1 LMGWWNGG
9 RYGIIVDMVTNTVK
23 TKKRDKKLIIFSL
36 IGIFNTLFDLA
47 LYVVF
52 FNLTHSIL
60 ISNIIATSAALVG
73 SYFLNSRLTFK
84 TKKWTF
90 KSFFLFVGV
99 TIFGLWFLQ
108 TGVIY
113 LIEPIVH
120 IIPEFLWKIAGPFED
135 TAKVVVPKI
144 IATVVTFVWNF
155 LWYNKVIFKK
165 DSVTQ
170 QAIASLE

>member
-1 LMGWWNGG
+1 ML
-9 RYGIIVDMVTNTVK
+9 DMVEK
-23 TKKRDKKLIIFSL
+23 KKRDPKLIIFSL

-52 FNLTHSIL
+52 NNLTHSIL
-60 ISNIIATSAALVG
+60 ISNIIATSAALIG

-90 KSFFLFVGV
+90 KGFALFVIV

-113 LIEPIVH
+113 LITPTVH
-120 IIPEFLWKIAGPFED
+120 LIPEFLWHLFGPFEA
-135 TAKVVVPKI
+135 TAKIVAPKI
-144 IATVVTFVWNF
+144 FATAVTFVWNF

-165 DSVTQ
+165 DTVAE